1 MQPTQ
6 AFRILL
12 KGADHHFDR
21 GLVTKF
27 IKCMGVY
34 PVGTLVQ
41 LSNQRLAIVMQRNS
55 HEPLKPV
62 VKVIYHATQRHY
74 LEVQWLDLAK
84 SGVQESIEST
94 VDPKEFGI
102 NLANFV

>member
-1 MQPTQ
+1 
-6 AFRILL
+6 
-12 KGADHHFDR
+12 
-21 GLVTKF
+21 
-27 IKCMGVY
+27 MGVY

-41 LSNQRLAIVMQRNS
+41 LSNQRLAIVMQRNP

-62 VKVIYHATQRHY
+62 VKVIYHGTQRHY

-84 SGVQESIEST
+84 NGVQETIEST

>member
-1 MQPTQ
+1 
-6 AFRILL
+6 
-12 KGADHHFDR
+12 
-21 GLVTKF
+21 
-27 IKCMGVY
+27 
-34 PVGTLVQ
+34 VGTLVQ
-41 LSNQRLAIVMQRNS
+41 LSNQRLAIVMQRNP

-62 VKVIYHATQRHY
+62 VKVIYHGAQRHY

-84 SGVQESIEST
+84 NGVQETIEST